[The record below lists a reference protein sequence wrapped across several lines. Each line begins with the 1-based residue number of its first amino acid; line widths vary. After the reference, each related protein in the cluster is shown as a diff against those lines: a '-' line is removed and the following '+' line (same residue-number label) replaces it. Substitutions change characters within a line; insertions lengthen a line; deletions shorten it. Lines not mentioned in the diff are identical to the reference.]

1 MGGMKESQVKL
12 LNNISFEWI
21 AQEHEVDDG

>member
-21 AQEHEVDDG
+21 AQEHEVNDG